1 MLFCHIDSKVKGRP
15 HATLRKDKGLL
26 GLPSLAF
33 LDANGQVLL
42 QVPPDARTV
51 EGLRRTGARAQ
62 EYVGLRKAAAA
73 GDDKATTEFLIMQL
87 EERQVLLTD
96 ARARDAK
103 LKKVTP
109 QQRKHLDE
117 LLLNLQISTVAR
129 AAGGDRK
136 KRRATGKRFL
146 KMLKDGPRPNAHVGR
161 GFWFFI
167 LEHAEAE
174 KDIASFRLALNGM
187 REALAVTDPGKPWVK
202 NLLKRYEEILS
213 RLEAERKSR

>member
-33 LDANGQVLL
+33 LDAEGQVLIR
-42 QVPPDARTV
+42 VPPDARSV
-51 EGLRRTGARAQ
+51 EGFWRTGARARK
-62 EYVGLRKAAAA
+62 YVALRKAAAA

-96 ARARDAK
+96 GRARDAK
-103 LKKVTP
+103 LEKVTP
-109 QQRKHLDE
+109 SQRKHLDA
-117 LLLNLQISTVAR
+117 LLLNLEISTAAR
-129 AAGGDRK
+129 AAGRDPE

-146 KMLKDGPRPNAHVGR
+146 KMLKDGPRPNAHVSR

-174 KDIASFRLALNGM
+174 KDIQSFELALNGM
-187 REALAVTDPGKPWVK
+187 RKALAVTDPGKPWVK
-202 NLLKRYEEILS
+202 NLLKRYEKILS
-213 RLEAERKSR
+213 RLKADRKSR